1 MNKVN
6 REENSNWDSSY
17 EWKAMAVLGFGFC
30 LVGLYPRVVMQ
41 LIVMEDDG
49 LSAGDVGP
57 LGIVALIWGVFAI
70 IAGRLSD
77 KIGHRKVLIPAVV
90 LFSMLVGLVGMVKTL
105 VPLTVVLVLMAAMK
119 GSYYATG
126 LAAVAAASRPAR
138 RGCNLGLLQSC
149 SMLPVLALPF
159 MSMVV
164 FELRLSMSLSSMLWI
179 VAVPGFVVGALLL
192 SVLREPKETQAGES
206 VGAHGAGGSWIE
218 LLRSRNTIVCIVAV
232 ACAFVP
238 ITVLPIHLIL
248 NSELLY
254 SIKVTDA
261 GVVLL
266 ASAFGGFFGQFGWSA
281 LSDVIGRKT
290 VAVLGFVGAT
300 IAAWWFIGS
309 DASTPE
315 LFVALFVC
323 SYFCFGNSALV
334 TGPIA
339 TESAPVG
346 LVASAIGVVVGAGV
360 LFSGVAPTI
369 AYGMAGAYGYQTVGW
384 VALAGAA
391 LGIFVCAFL
400 KETAPLKAVK
410 NLGTVGGT
418 SGEPHVKD
426 RKSMVVAY
434 VLWILLG
441 GFGVYRFYLGRVA
454 SGVVLLHL
462 TLLFL
467 FFLVL
472 RFVAIFIPGGGPLF
486 EDIYVLLGL
495 TITVWL
501 VVDAFRIPNLVRSG
515 QHDM

>member
-6 REENSNWDSSY
+6 RDENGNWDSSY
-17 EWKAMAVLGFGFC
+17 EWKAIAVLGLGFC
-30 LVGLYPRVVMQ
+30 LVGLYPRSMMQ
-41 LIVMEDDG
+41 LIVMEGDG
-49 LSAGDVGP
+49 LSPADIGP

-77 KIGHRKVLIPAVV
+77 RIGHRKVLIPAIV
-90 LFSMLVGLVGMVKTL
+90 LFSLLAGLMGNVKTL
-105 VPLTVVLVLMAAMK
+105 VPLTIILVLMAAMK
-119 GSYYATG
+119 GSYYAAG
-126 LAAVAAASRPAR
+126 LTAVAAASRPVH

-149 SMLPVLALPF
+149 SMLPVLALPVL
-159 MSMVV
+159 SIIV
-164 FELRLSMSLSSMLWI
+164 FEWLFSMSLSSMLWI
-179 VAVPGFVVGALLL
+179 VAVPGFVVGALLF
-192 SVLREPKETQAGES
+192 SVLREPNETQAGES
-206 VGAHGAGGSWIE
+206 VAASGEGVSWIE

-238 ITVLPIHLIL
+238 ITVLPIYLIL
-248 NSELLY
+248 NNELLH
-254 SIKVTDA
+254 SIKEV
-261 GVVLL
+261 GVVVM
-266 ASAFGGFFGQFGWSA
+266 ASAFGGFFGQFGWPA

-290 VAVLGFVGAT
+290 AAVLGFVGAT

-309 DASTPE
+309 DASTPA
-315 LFVALFVC
+315 LFVALFFC

-346 LVASAIGVVVGAGV
+346 LVASTIGVVIGTGV
-360 LFSGVAPTI
+360 LFGGVAPI
-369 AYGMAGAYGYQTVGW
+369 IAGRMADAYGFQTVGW
-384 VALAGAA
+384 LALTGAA

-400 KETAPLKAVK
+400 KETAPLKVGK
-410 NLGTVGGT
+410 SLGTDDGA
-418 SGEPHVKD
+418 SGEPDVKA

-467 FFLVL
+467 FFFVL

-486 EDIYVLLGL
+486 EDIYVLLGV
-495 TITVWL
+495 TISVWL

>member
-6 REENSNWDSSY
+6 KSENGNPGSSY
-17 EWKAMAVLGFGFC
+17 EWKAMAVLGLGFC
-30 LVGLYPRVVMQ
+30 VVGLYPRIMQ
-41 LIVMEDDG
+41 LLVMENDG
-49 LSAGDVGP
+49 LSAGDIGP
-57 LGIVALIWGVFAI
+57 LGVVALIWGVFAI
-70 IAGRLSD
+70 IVGRLSD
-77 KIGHRKVLIPAVV
+77 KIGHRKVLIPAIV
-90 LFSMLVGLVGMVKTL
+90 LFSLLVGFMGMVKTL
-105 VPLTVVLVLMAAMK
+105 VPLAVIMVLMAAMK

-126 LAAVAAASRPAR
+126 LAAVAVASKPVR

-149 SMLPVLALPF
+149 SMLPVIALPF
-159 MSMVV
+159 MATVQI
-164 FELRLSMSLSSMLWI
+164 SMSLSSMLWI

-192 SVLREPKETQAGES
+192 SVLRDPKQAQAGES
-206 VGAHGAGGSWIE
+206 VGASGEGGSWIE

-238 ITVLPIHLIL
+238 VTMLPVHLLL
-248 NSELLY
+248 NSELLHPMRE
-254 SIKVTDA
+254 A
-261 GVVLL
+261 GVVVM
-266 ASAFGGFFGQFGWSA
+266 AAAFGGFFGQFGWPA

-290 VAVLGFVGAT
+290 AAVLGFVGAT
-300 IAAWWFIGS
+300 IAAWWFTGS
-309 DASTPE
+309 NVSTPE

-360 LFSGVAPTI
+360 LLSGVAQAI
-369 AYGMAGAYGYQTVGW
+369 AFGMADAYGYQMVGW
-384 VALAGAA
+384 VALTGAA
-391 LGIFVCAFL
+391 LGIFACAL
-400 KETAPLKAVK
+400 LQETAPLKAAK
-410 NLGTVGGT
+410 NLAADGSA
-418 SGEPHVKD
+418 SGEPHAKD

-434 VLWILLG
+434 VLWVLLG
-441 GFGVYRFYLGRVA
+441 GLGVYRFYLGRVA

-472 RFVAIFIPGGGPLF
+472 RLVAIFIPGGGPLF
-486 EDIYVLLGL
+486 GDIYVLLGL